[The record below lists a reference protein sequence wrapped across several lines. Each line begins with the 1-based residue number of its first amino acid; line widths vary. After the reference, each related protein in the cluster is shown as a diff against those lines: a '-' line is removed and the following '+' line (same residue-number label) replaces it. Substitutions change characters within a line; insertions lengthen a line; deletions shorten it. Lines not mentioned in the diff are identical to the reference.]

1 MKVKKLITSLI
12 IAVASL
18 SLLVAAAC
26 LAGCAAKRGVK
37 GRRIFGNDV
46 KEISFSESDF
56 SSYIGITDDKAEI
69 DDILNFF
76 YGLDFYK
83 TEKDELDIYLDC
95 AGVAVVA
102 KNSVSYIHVYPDGT
116 VTVEKS
122 YESGES
128 TEYYSTENNAV
139 NHGEFLEKL
148 RLLDLLA
155 KRKVLRPLL
164 RVKKFAAALVFAGE
178 T

>member
-56 SSYIGITDDKAEI
+56 SSYVRITDDKAEI

-148 RLLDLLA
+148 RIVRFICEKKGFA
-155 KRKVLRPLL
+155 PV
-164 RVKKFAAALVFAGE
+164 VKG
-178 T
+178 

>member
-56 SSYIGITDDKAEI
+56 SSNVRITDDKAEI

-139 NHGEFLEKL
+139 NHGEFSEKL
-148 RLLDLLA
+148 RIV
-155 KRKVLRPLL
+155 RFICE
-164 RVKKFAAALVFAGE
+164 KKGFAPVIKG
-178 T
+178 

>member
-37 GRRIFGNDV
+37 GRRILGNDV

-56 SSYIGITDDKAEI
+56 SSYVRITDDKAEI
-69 DDILNFF
+69 DDVLNFF
-76 YGLDFYK
+76 YDLNFYK

-122 YESGES
+122 YGSGES
-128 TEYYSTENNAV
+128 IEYYSTENNAV
-139 NHGEFLEKL
+139 NHGEFSEKL
-148 RLLDLLA
+148 RWYRNKL
-155 KRKVLRPLL
+155 
-164 RVKKFAAALVFAGE
+164 
-178 T
+178 